1 MTYASGTSVSP
12 EKTMAEIQTTL
23 KRYKAD
29 KFGFMSD
36 ELRIVI
42 AFECYGRRV
51 RFVLPLP
58 RRADFQPTKRDKK
71 GSAAEKRYEQAVRSR
86 WRALLLTIK
95 AKLESVESG
104 IETFEEAFMAQILL
118 PDGQTI
124 GEWAKPQIKL
134 AYDNN
139 KTLPPLLGSGS

>member
-1 MTYASGTSVSP
+1 MTYARETSVSP
-12 EKTMAEIQTTL
+12 ERTMAEIQTTL

-36 ELRIVI
+36 EQRIMI
-42 AFECYGRRV
+42 AFEAHSRRV

-58 RRADFQPTKRDKK
+58 KRADFKPTPRDRK
-71 GSAAEKRYEQAVRSR
+71 GNAAEARYEQAVRSR

-118 PDGQTI
+118 PDGQTM

-134 AYDNN
+134 AYENDRP
-139 KTLPPLLGSGS
+139 LPPLLGSG